1 MVDRIS
7 LSGTGLLCAAA
18 IRRVLM
24 DEKRPEIKRK
34 KKKSQIV
41 KSYCTELMDDILNK
55 TLPLGQIGEK
65 SSQIF

>member
-34 KKKSQIV
+34 KKKSQRLSNLIAQ
-41 KSYCTELMDDILNK
+41 N
-55 TLPLGQIGEK
+55 
-65 SSQIF
+65 